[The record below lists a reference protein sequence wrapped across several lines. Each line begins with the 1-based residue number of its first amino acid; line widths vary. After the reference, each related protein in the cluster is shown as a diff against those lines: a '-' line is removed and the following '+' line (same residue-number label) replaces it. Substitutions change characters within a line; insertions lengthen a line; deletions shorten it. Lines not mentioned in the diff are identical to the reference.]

1 MATLLDDDLG
11 FMFVS
16 EQTSPEDN
24 IMKNLDQKRVNDLFY
39 YEFDSCLQSFDV
51 INRNNRM
58 YYAPNVWSCIT
69 ESPKIQDA
77 LKHDRWFG
85 EADHPLQEFVNKPLT
100 PERLQNVPPGLSSH
114 KIRNPHIEGNLL
126 MGHIITDAGTENGR
140 NFAIKI
146 AQGMTPS
153 FSARSIA
160 KMGKVGSKA
169 YVLMRKLICYDWV
182 LYQSHV
188 EASMVGHAQL
198 HHLFESVDD
207 TAKKEEPHIREI
219 VSIPILELL
228 HSVSKAS
235 DNVNI
240 VNESFGLDEEFIP
253 VGFTKD
259 NCKVILES
267 GSNIAFV
274 NLEPELRSKVSSY
287 IRHIL

>member
-1 MATLLDDDLG
+1 MASLLDDDLG

-24 IMKNLDQKRVNDLFY
+24 YIKNLDQKQAGGLFY
-39 YEFDSCLQSFDV
+39 YEFDSVLQSFDV

-58 YYAPNVWSCIT
+58 YYGPNVWSCIT

-77 LKHDRWFG
+77 LKNDRWFG
-85 EADHPLQEFVNKPLT
+85 EADHPLQCFINQPLT
-100 PERLQNVPPGLSSH
+100 PERLQNVPPQLSSH
-114 KIRNPHIEGNLL
+114 KIRNPRIEGNLL
-126 MGHIITDAGTENGR
+126 IGHIVTDAGTENGR

-160 KMGKVGSKA
+160 KLGKIGSKP

-182 LYQSHV
+182 LYQSHK
-188 EASMVGHAQL
+188 EASMIGSAAL
-198 HHLFESVDD
+198 HNVFESVDD
-207 TAKKEEPHIREI
+207 TVKKEPEVREI
-219 VSIPILELL
+219 ISIPILELMKEA
-228 HSVSKAS
+228 VKKS

-267 GSNIAFV
+267 GSNIAFI
-274 NLEPELRSKVSSY
+274 NIEPEVRSKVQSY
-287 IRHIL
+287 IRHML

>member
-1 MATLLDDDLG
+1 MASLLDEDLG

-24 IMKNLDQKRVNDLFY
+24 KPMNLDQKNENGLFY
-39 YEFDSCLQSFDV
+39 YEFDSVLQSFDV

-58 YYAPNVWSCIT
+58 YYGPNVWSCIT

-77 LKHDRWFG
+77 LKNDRWFG

-100 PERLQNVPPGLSSH
+100 PERLQNVPPTLSSH
-114 KIRNPHIEGNLL
+114 KIRNPRIEGNLL
-126 MGHIITDAGTENGR
+126 VGHIVTDAGTENGR

-160 KMGKVGSKA
+160 KMGRVNGKA

-182 LYQSHV
+182 LYQSHR
-188 EASMVGHAQL
+188 EASMIGKPEYHN
-198 HHLFESVDD
+198 LFESVDD
-207 TAKKEEPHIREI
+207 TVKEESATREI

-228 HSVSKAS
+228 QHVSKAS

-240 VNESFGLDEEFIP
+240 VNESFGLDEEFVP

-259 NCKVILES
+259 NCKVVLES
-267 GSNIAFV
+267 GSRIAYV
-274 NLEPELRSKVSSY
+274 NLEPELRSKVNSY